1 MVLAIINGGLRDVL
15 YLNRI
20 GKETAHRLSTVILL
34 IIIIIYTFV
43 FQQLSFVESLKES
56 VEIGVGWF
64 VLTLMF
70 EFLAGHYLFKNSWK
84 ELLENYKIHKGKLWI
99 LIPIEVLIINY
110 IVFLLKSWQ
119 KTKKK

>member
-110 IVFLLKSWQ
+110 IVFLLKS
-119 KTKKK
+119 